1 MMHVRVVGISIGA
14 HAVAAVLTRG
24 GVARAAAFAAI
35 ESSGSVEAAL
45 ERCLADLRMHLGWR
59 TVACRVVLGA
69 SRTQVRRVAS
79 LPVLKSARAMH
90 AMMQMGVREHFLGAD
105 DSLSIVTGA
114 QDADGSVWVLACAE
128 ALYTSM
134 VRTAESANLRV
145 ESIAPAIDVVAASGA
160 ETSGELTVRD
170 GSFVIAKAT
179 VSSGRLSG
187 VSRRSS
193 QASESETPRATST
206 RIRQELEAIL
216 PAGACVDDLEF
227 ARLAAERLPR
237 ARFASVTLPAA
248 STSND
253 SRHVLALSL
262 LAAGLTIL
270 ALAAPGLRARSAA
283 SAAEREIALLAAR
296 FRVASSN
303 RIAIDSARA
312 LDVEIE
318 RFKGRSAPGLEVLAG
333 IAGTLPDD
341 AVMTAL
347 AVDSG
352 AVQATVLASKASSLI
367 EALGRI
373 NGADSLNIVGAITR
387 EPLPVSRSVNA
398 IPGPGLGA
406 VADAVMMERVAV
418 RFDVTRMI
426 TNASTAPVSPA
437 ATGASAVAVA
447 ARAESGPPR

>member
-1 MMHVRVVGISIGA
+1 MMRGRVVGISIGA
-14 HAVAAVLTRG
+14 DAVAAVLTRG
-24 GVARAAAFAAI
+24 GAAYAAI
-35 ESSGSVEAAL
+35 GTSGSVEEAL
-45 ERCLADLRMHLGWR
+45 ERCLADLRMHVGWR

-69 SRTQVRRVAS
+69 SRAQVRRVAS
-79 LPVLKSARAMH
+79 LPVLKSTRAVH

-105 DSLSIVTGA
+105 DSLSIVTAA
-114 QDADGSVWVLACAE
+114 QEADGGVWVLACAE
-128 ALYTSM
+128 PLYTSV
-134 VRTAESANLRV
+134 VRSAGSANLRV
-145 ESIAPAIDVVAASGA
+145 ECIAPAIDVVAASGA

-170 GSFVIAKAT
+170 GAVVIAKAT

-187 VSRRSS
+187 VSRRASN
-193 QASESETPRATST
+193 ASESDAPRATNT
-206 RIRQELEAIL
+206 RMRQGLEAIL
-216 PAGACVDDLEF
+216 PAGACVDDLEL
-227 ARLAAERLPR
+227 ARLAAQRLPR
-237 ARFASVTLPAA
+237 SRFSSVTLPEA
-248 STSND
+248 STSKN

-270 ALAAPGLRARSAA
+270 ALAAPGLRARSSA

-296 FRVASSN
+296 FKAASAH
-303 RIAIDSARA
+303 RMAIDSARA

-341 AVMTAL
+341 AVMTSL

-373 NGADSLNIVGAITR
+373 SGADSLNVVGAITR
-387 EPLPVSRSVNA
+387 EPLPVSRSGPA
-398 IPGPGLGA
+398 ISGPGLGA

-426 TNASTAPVSPA
+426 TPASTSPVSPA
-437 ATGASAVAVA
+437 AAGARTVAVA
-447 ARAESGPPR
+447 AVTGSGTSR